1 MNDFTG
7 MVAIVTGGA
16 SGIGAAT
23 VSTLLS
29 RGATVASLDRSYTA
43 VEHRAVLNVPCDVAD
58 PESAAAA
65 VATVVDTLGHID
77 ILVNNAGIGAVGD
90 IAVDDDE
97 EWARVL
103 SMNVTAIARITR
115 AAMPYLRQSAQ
126 AVIVNT
132 CFVVA
137 DVGAPQQALY
147 AASNGAVQALTLA
160 MAADH
165 VDHGIRVNGVLP
177 GTADTPWAERFPGQA
192 PDAAQAAALNAR
204 RPMGRLI
211 TGTEVAHAIAY
222 LCSPLSGSTTGTMLA
237 VDGEAAGTGVG

>member
-23 VSTLLS
+23 VSTLLG

-43 VEHRAVLNVPCDVAD
+43 VEHKAFLTVPCDVAD

-90 IAVDDDE
+90 AVDDE
-97 EWARVL
+97 EWARAL
-103 SMNVTAIARITR
+103 SVDVTAIARITR
-115 AAMPYLRQSAQ
+115 AAMPYLRQSAK

-177 GTADTPWAERFPGQA
+177 GTADTRWTERFPGQA
-192 PDAAQAAALNAR
+192 PDAAQAADLNAR

-237 VDGEAAGTGVG
+237 VDGEAA